1 MVAFASPATAR
12 FAWSRYGRS
21 NWVEKACCG
30 PSINSESTSDGDRR
44 SIQRRSAAD
53 IACERWGRYEVTN
66 ALIAPR
72 RNEHGYGSRCRH
84 DVEVPSPLPPPQHPG
99 GRLRARFVS
108 RRAVRRRRLARVG
121 SLSLPA
127 PPGLSECGRALRLLE
142 V

>member
-30 PSINSESTSDGDRR
+30 PSINSESTSDGLFAPSNRR

-72 RNEHGYGSRCRH
+72 RDEHGYDRDAGMMLRYLHRCPR
-84 DVEVPSPLPPPQHPG
+84 LNTPG
-99 GRLRARFVS
+99 RVAARELE
-108 RRAVRRRRLARVG
+108 RRAVRAGVGALPGVG
-121 SLSLPA
+121 SLSLP
-127 PPGLSECGRALRLLE
+127 
-142 V
+142 